1 MATVYYGFLSWSAGW
16 FNPGQVHSWYWNNP
30 VYAAAYSVTAQPVT
44 GDPNAAHRTLRVDNV
59 RVDGTPSGRTLQF
72 DVKNVG
78 TDAVPGYGI
87 GIGAITS

>member
-1 MATVYYGFLSWSAGW
+1 
-16 FNPGQVHSWYWNNP
+16 
-30 VYAAAYSVTAQPVT
+30 VTAQPVT

-59 RVDGTPSGRTLQF
+59 RVDGTPSGRTLHF

-87 GIGAITS
+87 GIGSINS